1 MIDDP
6 GATPMT
12 EVCNAVD
19 DDCDGLIDEDDNGL
33 PLDCPT
39 CQPTPEICDGLDN
52 DCDFNI
58 DEEPDVS
65 MNQPGEFGVP
75 CDEPTAPNDQ
85 PPCKAGVVTCINAK
99 PVCIGAVGPQ
109 PELCNGKDDDCDGV
123 ADNMAEC
130 PGESICVEG
139 VCVNKCASGEF
150 PCPRLHLC
158 RRLLLPPTRVKASGA
173 RDRSARRAPL
183 RLLHRRQR
191 RRRHRRPDRAAPATP
206 AHKPA
211 AAQAVRPAA
220 DRPVP
225 TTREFTGRSPAA
237 EAATAPRP
245 RAPPRLAVSSSPSA
259 ASPWPSAGAARR
271 ALSPGRRPRDA
282 KPAPL
287 PRRGVPRLHG
297 RDCQSRPLGLHR
309 RPLLLRPLQR
319 RLHHRRHGRHRR
331 EHRRNPGRRVQP
343 HGRHR
348 QRRDANTA
356 TDVKNCGECGNV
368 CMLAGATA
376 QCFLGK
382 CEIDTCF
389 DGKYD
394 VDGDPSNGC
403 EYTCVVP
410 VPGPELC
417 NGLDDDCDGLTDS
430 DDPDLVPPPN
440 FCTTTPGTPCENTQ
454 ILCNG
459 AAGWSCS
466 YPAGVEVVQG
476 FVKLTESKCD
486 GIDGNCDGQIDEWFT
501 DLGKPCSDMGVSQCK
516 DFGLIVCDPQNA
528 ATTKCDLSF
537 PAKRRA
543 AGPEQCNG
551 KDDDCNGLIDD
562 NLPDEAFAMEPIPG
576 TSPVVLVDRHEASR
590 PDATLMTAG
599 ILETV
604 ACSRP
609 MVLPWT
615 GGGYPEAEAACASR
629 GPGYRL
635 CTAQELEKACRG
647 AADTLYPYGDTYET
661 LTCNGADQPVQGVV
675 ATGTLAACTVTG
687 TQVTDL
693 SGNVTEWTS
702 TQTNADPARAA
713 SSSSTAARTSPPA
726 SASPAPSSCPP
737 APPSP
742 PSSPTSASAA
752 AGLTRTRA
760 QAHPQ

>member
-1 MIDDP
+1 MRSLRLSLAAASLAFMGVTASLALSGCIDDP
-6 GATPMT
+6 YCFAR
-12 EVCNAVD
+12 
-19 DDCDGLIDEDDNGL
+19 
-33 PLDCPT
+33 
-39 CQPTPEICDGLDN
+39 
-52 DCDFNI
+52 
-58 DEEPDVS
+58 
-65 MNQPGEFGVP
+65 
-75 CDEPTAPNDQ
+75 
-85 PPCKAGVVTCINAK
+85 
-99 PVCIGAVGPQ
+99 
-109 PELCNGKDDDCDGV
+109 CNGDSTTGGTAGTGGSTGGTQV
-123 ADNMAEC
+123 GGFN
-130 PGESICVEG
+130 
-139 VCVNKCASGEF
+139 
-150 PCPRLHLC
+150 
-158 RRLLLPPTRVKASGA
+158 PTGG
-173 RDRSARRAPL
+173 
-183 RLLHRRQR
+183 
-191 RRRHRRPDRAAPATP
+191 
-206 AHKPA
+206 
-211 AAQAVRPAA
+211 
-220 DRPVP
+220 
-225 TTREFTGRSPAA
+225 TG
-237 EAATAPRP
+237 
-245 RAPPRLAVSSSPSA
+245 
-259 ASPWPSAGAARR
+259 G
-271 ALSPGRRPRDA
+271 
-282 KPAPL
+282 
-287 PRRGVPRLHG
+287 
-297 RDCQSRPLGLHR
+297 C
-309 RPLLLRPLQR
+309 
-319 RLHHRRHGRHRR
+319 
-331 EHRRNPGRRVQP
+331 
-343 HGRHR
+343 
-348 QRRDANTA
+348 DANTA

-501 DLGKPCSDMGVSQCK
+501 DLGKPCSDMGVGQCK

-537 PAKRRA
+537 PPDA
-543 AGPEQCNG
+543 AQPGPEQCNG

-702 TQTNADPARAA
+702 TQTNADPAPGRIFQLHGGSYLSPGLGLACTIELPPRAA
-713 SSSSTAARTSPPA
+713 ESTLLPNIGFR
-726 SASPAPSSCPP
+726 CCKD
-737 APPSP
+737 
-742 PSSPTSASAA
+742 
-752 AGLTRTRA
+752 
-760 QAHPQ
+760 